1 MFKKILVPTDG
12 SEHAGKAVEIAVDI
26 AAKYDAELVVVNVRK
41 PGRLP
46 QEMRR
51 MAEVEHLV
59 DPGRSNMPNVADV
72 SAGFAAAMARDEQR
86 ERAINE
92 AYLKIG
98 EQIVAQA
105 KSVAKSKGIK
115 STVTEV
121 LSGDPARCIINA
133 AKQHNVDLIVMGNR
147 GLSDLKGL
155 LVGSVSHKV
164 SQLCEC
170 TCITV
175 K

>member
-1 MFKKILVPTDG
+1 MFNKILVPTDG
-12 SEHAGKAVEIAVDI
+12 SDHAGKAVEIAADI
-26 AAKYDAELVVVNVRK
+26 AVKYDAELVVLNVRR

-59 DPGRSNMPNVADV
+59 DPTQSELPNVADV

-105 KSVAKSKGIK
+105 RAIARSKGLEKI
-115 STVTEV
+115 TTEV
-121 LSGDPARCIINA
+121 ASGDPARRIINA
-133 AKQHNVDLIVMGNR
+133 AKEHDADLIVMGNR

-164 SQLCEC
+164 GQLCHC